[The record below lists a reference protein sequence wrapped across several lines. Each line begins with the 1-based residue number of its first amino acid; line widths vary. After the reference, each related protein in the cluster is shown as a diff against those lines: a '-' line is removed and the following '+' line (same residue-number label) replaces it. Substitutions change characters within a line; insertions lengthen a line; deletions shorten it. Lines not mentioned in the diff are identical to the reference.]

1 MLKKEGLE
9 QASSNEAV
17 GQKGSSSSSEAVG
30 RDEIT
35 TFQDAEDA
43 LLWAVEALGCL
54 PDRER
59 GFLAAGSTSSM
70 PRVLRIEQSD
80 YPDRPDPRKRLS
92 AGEVARL
99 EAMLLGPDALV
110 LAIPERHRALVGRV
124 AAMKLWPGAGGFRW
138 SAVRAAMQKR
148 AGEAGR
154 TVGHADYVPAGDAL
168 RMRYERA
175 IGVLAR
181 AMNGAR
187 NGVQA
192 YS

>member
-43 LLWAVEALGCL
+43 LLWALGCL